1 MVTKQTIKT
10 EIPFK
15 YGPVPSVLEIRD
27 KFLRVTGATYYI
39 ICSSTTGE
47 YVSPCLVT
55 PTIEDTIK
63 IWGSGYTDV
72 YSPERQF
79 LYGALVRAD
88 EPIDITI
95 ESEFYRLA
103 QQWKQER
110 PRGADVSEM
119 VMHPAYQ
126 RIIGMGPD
134 VVPFLLEELERE
146 PEHWFWALYSITG
159 ANPVPPESEGKL
171 EEMAKAW
178 IEWGKKQGYGWQIG
192 VDRQRMS

>member
-15 YGPVPSVLEIRD
+15 YGPVPSVLKIRD
-27 KFLRVTGATYYI
+27 KILRVAGATYYI
-39 ICSSTTGE
+39 IGASTTEE
-47 YVSPCLVT
+47 YVSPSLVT
-55 PTIEDTIK
+55 PTIEDTIE
-63 IWGSGYTDV
+63 IWGSGYIDV

-79 LYGALVRAD
+79 PYSALVRVD
-88 EPIDITI
+88 EPTYITI

-134 VVPFLLEELERE
+134 VVPFLLEDLERE

-159 ANPVPPESEGKL
+159 AKPVPPKSEGKL

-178 IEWGKKQGYGWQIG
+178 IEWGKKQGYGW
-192 VDRQRMS
+192 